1 MDTSLLGTFF
11 HWKEDSVYFGVVPLQ
26 FAACSN
32 CPEIFDLVYS
42 YTSKLPL
49 KKGGGGG
56 GGGGGGVVGTS
67 CMLTGEMNHACLDGV
82 GSEDHEGGGHA
93 DRDAAIA
100 HCFGP
105 NAKFRTDDHG
115 DNCDVI

>member
-1 MDTSLLGTFF
+1 MNTSLVGAFF
-11 HWKEDSVYFGVVPLQ
+11 RWKEDSVYFGVVPLQ

-49 KKGGGGG
+49 KKGGDGGC
-56 GGGGGGVVGTS
+56 VVGNS
-67 CMLTGEMNHACLDGV
+67 CVLTGEMNNACLDGS
-82 GSEDHEGGGHA
+82 GSDGNAGGEHVN
-93 DRDAAIA
+93 RDAAIA

-105 NAKFRTDDHG
+105 NAIFRTDDHG
-115 DNCDVI
+115 DNCDAI